1 MKDAST
7 DPTGKVYLWPM
18 TTNDYQGLKYQSGKL
33 EEVEDTLTAEASIQI
48 MINKEP
54 YTVTMRTPGNDREL
68 VRGLL
73 HNEDLFKY
81 AKEALEYEVVE
92 TDDNGDPLSV
102 NVNIPE
108 DKLGKGYI
116 NSRNILS
123 VSSCGIC
130 GKRELD
136 DLKVDG
142 DPLPVEEQIDPRTL
156 ALMFEAMRAGQN
168 TFEASGG
175 SHASAAFTLNGK
187 LLILMEDIGRH
198 NAVDKVVGGLIES
211 GQLNEARCLL
221 VSGRISYEI
230 VTKAF
235 MAGIPVLAA
244 VSAPSTLAVD
254 FAKELGITLLAFCRD
269 GKATCY
275 ANVQRLQQ

>member
-1 MKDAST
+1 MIT
-7 DPTGKVYLWPM
+7 D
-18 TTNDYQGLKYQSGKL
+18 DYQGLKYCNGKFK
-33 EEVEDTLTAEASIQI
+33 EVQDTLTAEASIQI

-54 YTVTMRTPGNDREL
+54 WTVTMRTPGNDREL

-73 HNEDLFKY
+73 HNEDLFKHPD
-81 AKEALEYEVVE
+81 KKLDYEVIDRDE
-92 TDDNGDPLSV
+92 NGDPLTV
-102 NVNIPE
+102 IVTIPE
-108 DKLGKGYI
+108 ALLGKSYI

-136 DLKVDG
+136 DLKVNG
-142 DPLPVEEQIDPRTL
+142 KPLPVSEQIDLKTL
-156 ALMFEAMRAGQN
+156 DDMFLEMRQGQKAFQ
-168 TFEASGG
+168 TSGG
-175 SHASAAFTLNGK
+175 CHAAAAFNFQGEMLM
-187 LLILMEDIGRH
+187 LMEDIGRH
-198 NAVDKVVGGLIES
+198 NAVDKVVGALIEK
-211 GQLNEARCLL
+211 GNLKDARCLL
-221 VSGRISYEI
+221 VSGRVSYEI

-244 VSAPSTLAVD
+244 VSATSTLAAD

-275 ANVQRLQQ
+275 ANTARLKRN